1 MRAFFFSLCFFSFC
15 FARAFVAFKGKWK
28 EGTEWSARFKRNK
41 EAREQN
47 TNERD
52 KRTKENERRAFHLP
66 FHFNL
71 VFCSLSFINNLMVW
85 ICPLCFLCV
94 LCFKLKQAETNE
106 RVFNLN
112 EQRTQREK
120 AKHKTTLF
128 SSIPLLFLFHF
139 RSLHAYI
146 HFVHFIVSERNEKK
160 RRRNEWCVVLV
171 SLLCSFHASVS
182 FHSTTL

>member
-1 MRAFFFSLCFFSFC
+1 MARLGDDSEDRLCSFCSLFTLITMKWKGEKRAEWKRELKWTRTKNTANRSLGFLCVPFSLC
-15 FARAFVAFKGKWK
+15 
-28 EGTEWSARFKRNK
+28 
-41 EAREQN
+41 
-47 TNERD
+47 
-52 KRTKENERRAFHLP
+52 L
-66 FHFNL
+66 
-71 VFCSLSFINNLMVW
+71 
-85 ICPLCFLCV
+85 

-128 SSIPLLFLFHF
+128 PSIPLLFLFHF

-160 RRRNEWCVVLV
+160 RRRNE
-171 SLLCSFHASVS
+171 AKR
-182 FHSTTL
+182 TLHTDPNPTSQWSG